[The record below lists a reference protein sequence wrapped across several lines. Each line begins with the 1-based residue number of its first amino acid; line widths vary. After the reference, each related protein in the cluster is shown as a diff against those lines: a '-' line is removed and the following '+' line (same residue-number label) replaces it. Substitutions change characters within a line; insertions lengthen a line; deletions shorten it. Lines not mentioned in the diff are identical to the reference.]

1 MLSLALRCSMKVLLW
16 PPDDDPGDPADD
28 EEDVPEP
35 DYEVHLVYDDVQ
47 AQDAEGVE
55 PRLFAPRAVLIVSA
69 ARNLVH

>member
-35 DYEVHLVYDDVQ
+35 DDEVHLVDDDVQ
-47 AQDAEGVE
+47 AQDAEGIE
-55 PRLFAPRAVLIVSA
+55 AGLFAPRAVLIVSA